1 MSSHSCWDVEDLL
14 VIMSEGELRGPA
26 LEAAREHVVGCRQCA
41 RRLDELRA
49 VRHALASLS
58 RFRPSRR
65 FGLTLRA
72 RLAEEIGRS
81 EKPAARVR
89 EWFAR
94 RRHIFVRA
102 LTPVAAGL
110 VLGIVFAGRPTTDAT
125 EERPALQ
132 RPVLS
137 TFGSGGVIGGL
148 GTVRGRTFLPIVAP
162 RSAAAGDT
170 ALTENPPIQSVR
182 LVRYVTF

>member
-1 MSSHSCWDVEDLL
+1 
-14 VIMSEGELRGPA
+14 
-26 LEAAREHVVGCRQCA
+26 
-41 RRLDELRA
+41 
-49 VRHALASLS
+49 
-58 RFRPSRR
+58 
-65 FGLTLRA
+65 
-72 RLAEEIGRS
+72 
-81 EKPAARVR
+81 VR
-89 EWFAR
+89 EWFAG
-94 RRHIFVRA
+94 RRHIFVRV

-148 GTVRGRTFLPIVAP
+148 WTVRGRTFLPIVAP
-162 RSAAAGDT
+162 RSAAADDT